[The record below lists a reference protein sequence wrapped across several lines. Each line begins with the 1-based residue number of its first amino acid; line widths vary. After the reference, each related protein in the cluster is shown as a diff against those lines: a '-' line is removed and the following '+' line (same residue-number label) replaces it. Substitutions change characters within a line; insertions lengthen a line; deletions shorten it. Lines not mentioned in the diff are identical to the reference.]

1 MNTKRLI
8 LILFFTIIIFGN
20 PFLIIEGSA
29 LTYSNPST
37 TPVWSYSSG
46 NRYISA
52 VAISSDGSYIT
63 ATSENLVYDISIK
76 ANGTLFLFDNSNST
90 TKIPLWNY
98 SISNSFY
105 SLAIS
110 GNGSYIVAGGG
121 YVERTVYLF
130 NNSTPTPEWAYS
142 TNGWV
147 YDIAIS
153 DNDDYI
159 AAASG
164 DHRKAFFFNA
174 TESIPIKGYSTT
186 GLTIRVAISS
196 NGSFMAA
203 TDNAAK
209 LYFFNT
215 SNNSPEWTFT
225 LSGDMS
231 TSLSISADGN
241 YIASGGDKVYVFR
254 KNSSIPL
261 WTNNAPDHVSSIK
274 ISQDGSYIVA
284 GGDYRDTKVYLFNRN
299 NSIPKWTYSTKSE
312 ITSVAI
318 SSNGDYIVALT
329 RNYWIYLFN
338 KSSSTPIWRYRL
350 DGYTNANYDSGLEI
364 SSDGK
369 YIVVG
374 GRHRIY
380 LFDRDIITAPMLIIP
395 GYNLFVIF
403 LMIGIMLLSSV
414 ISLFL
419 KYKKEQRNLSTQ
431 FRKNML
437 IS

>member
-37 TPVWSYSSG
+37 TPVWSYSTG

-52 VAISSDGSYIT
+52 VAISSDGSYIA
-63 ATSENLVYDISIK
+63 ATDENLVYDISIN
-76 ANGTLFLFDNSNST
+76 ANGTLFLFDNSNSS
-90 TKIPLWNY
+90 TKLPLWNY
-98 SISNSFY
+98 SISNSFS

-110 GNGSYIVAGGG
+110 GNGSYIVAGGS
-121 YVERTVYLF
+121 YIDKTVYLF
-130 NNSTPTPEWAYS
+130 NSSIPTPEWAYS
-142 TNGWV
+142 ANGRI
-147 YDIAIS
+147 YDVAIS
-153 DNDDYI
+153 DDDDYI

-164 DHRKAFFFNA
+164 PRYKSFIFNI
-174 TESIPIKGYSTT
+174 TESTPIKGYSTT
-186 GLTIRVAISS
+186 GLTLRVAISS

-203 TDNAAK
+203 TDNAGK

-215 SNNSPEWTFT
+215 TNNSPEWTFS

-241 YIASGGDKVYVFR
+241 YIASGGDKVYFFR
-254 KNSSIPL
+254 RQSSIPL

-274 ISQDGSYIVA
+274 ISQDGNYIVA
-284 GGDYRDTKVYLFNRN
+284 GGDYRDTKVYFFNRN
-299 NSIPKWTYSTKSE
+299 NSIPEWTYSTKSE

-329 RNYWIYLFN
+329 RNYRIYLFN
-338 KSSSTPIWRYRL
+338 KYSSTPIWRYRL
-350 DGYTNANYDSGLEI
+350 DGYTNANYDSGLDI

-380 LFDRDIITAPMLIIP
+380 LFDRDIVTAPKLIIP
-395 GYNLFVIF
+395 GYNLFVIV

-414 ISLFL
+414 ISLFF
-419 KYKKEQRNLSTQ
+419 K
-431 FRKNML
+431 FRKNKATFL
-437 IS
+437 INSK